1 MCWQRQVLRHIRVI
15 AAEAK
20 QELMNA
26 FRREM
31 TLQLVAISLH
41 KSAGDVKRLLH
52 RKKSSQSESW
62 ARQIVGVA
70 VTDKLQSMLAS

>member
-1 MCWQRQVLRHIRVI
+1 VYNVKHVDVWQRQVLRHIRVI

-31 TLQLVAISLH
+31 TLQLVAVSLD
-41 KSAGDVKRLLH
+41 KSTSNVKHLLR
-52 RKKSSQSESW
+52 RKMSSQKES
-62 ARQIVGVA
+62 
-70 VTDKLQSMLAS
+70 

>member
-1 MCWQRQVLRHIRVI
+1 VLRHIRAV

-31 TLQLVAISLH
+31 SLQLVAISRD
-41 KSAGDVKRLLH
+41 KSSTDSHFRSLQRLKKKKSEKPTQPRQTSRYDIGDV
-52 RKKSSQSESW
+52 EY
-62 ARQIVGVA
+62 
-70 VTDKLQSMLAS
+70 